1 MCTRAVGALS
11 HYLESEGIATT
22 GISLIRLHSERI
34 RPPRALWV
42 PFELG
47 RPLGVPDDA
56 AFQRKVLDAAFGLLA
71 RPAGPVLEDFPEDAP
86 KTDAPADVA
95 VCPLNLPPPP
105 VDAQAGG
112 GYRAALEA
120 EVASLAPW
128 YDLSLRNRGR
138 TTFGLSGLKPGELP
152 AFITG
157 FLDGGTPENPDPAR
171 PLANNLKLAADDLR
185 SFYQEAVT
193 AQPGSPGGRP
203 VEDWM
208 WNETVLGTVL
218 LALSDACAASD
229 DPVMARIGGK
239 SLVPRRI
246 ALQHGRPV

>member
-1 MCTRAVGALS
+1 MGALS
-11 HYLESEGIATT
+11 HFLEHDGIATT

-47 RPLGVPDDA
+47 RPLGVPGDA
-56 AFQRKVLDAAFGLLA
+56 AFQRKVLDAAFGLLG
-71 RPAGPVLEDFPEDAP
+71 RQQGPVLEDFPEDAP
-86 KTDAPADVA
+86 ETGAPADVA
-95 VCPLNLPPPP
+95 VCPVNLPPPP
-105 VDAQAGG
+105 VDEKAGG

-128 YDLSLRNRGR
+128 YELSLRNRGR
-138 TTFGLSGLKPGELP
+138 TTFGLSGMAPAALP
-152 AFITG
+152 AFLTG
-157 FLDGGTPENPDPAR
+157 FLDGTPENPDPGR

-185 SFYQEAVT
+185 AFYQEAVT
-193 AQPGSPGGRP
+193 AQPGSASGRR

-208 WNETVLGTVL
+208 WNETVLGKVL
-218 LALSDACAASD
+218 MALSDACAASD
-229 DPVMARIGGK
+229 DPVLARIGGK

-246 ALQHGRPV
+246 ALQHGRPI